1 MGYAGLAGAVHKGHR
16 AAGEADAHVWVN
28 HRDCERTSRG
38 WVTDT
43 PAQSQLGGGSEMAR
57 WSRHRLR
64 APARALND
72 SKSRLHGPK
81 VVLLS
86 VPLPKYEVQ
95 GPLAFRMER
104 SNFCAPTARRAAH
117 TSSSWA
123 QAERRAAICSWQ
135 RQRGDDAVA
144 GSQGRALAIAT
155 RCAELSVTVSDSVQT
170 PSRLS

>member
-1 MGYAGLAGAVHKGHR
+1 MGNAGLAGAVHKGHR
-16 AAGEADAHVWVN
+16 AAGEADAHIWVN
-28 HRDCERTSRG
+28 HRDCGRTSRG
-38 WVTDT
+38 RGHGHAGAV
-43 PAQSQLGGGSEMAR
+43 SAR
-57 WSRHRLR
+57 GWQRDGALVSPS
-64 APARALND
+64 ATCPFARALND

-123 QAERRAAICSWQ
+123 QAERRAVICSWQ
-135 RQRGDDAVA
+135 GQRGDDAVA

-155 RCAELSVTVSDSVQT
+155 RCAELSVSDSVQT
-170 PSRLS
+170 PSRL